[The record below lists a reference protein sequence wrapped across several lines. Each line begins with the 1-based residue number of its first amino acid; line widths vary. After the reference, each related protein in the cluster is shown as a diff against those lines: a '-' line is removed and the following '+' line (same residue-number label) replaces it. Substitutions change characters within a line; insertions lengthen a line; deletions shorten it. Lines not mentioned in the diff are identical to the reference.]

1 LARSH
6 LALHKYDDLGKE
18 TILCYDQTAILKN
31 VQFSGNMVTLH
42 RSNSAR
48 NKSTR
53 NANGFAEQSAT
64 KGLKGT

>member
-1 LARSH
+1 MARSH

-48 NKSTR
+48 NKSNKERKRLRGTKR
-53 NANGFAEQSAT
+53 N
-64 KGLKGT
+64 KGT

>member
-1 LARSH
+1 MARSH

-42 RSNSAR
+42 RSNLAR
-48 NKSTR
+48 NKSNKERKRLRGTKR
-53 NANGFAEQSAT
+53 N
-64 KGLKGT
+64 KGT